1 MSAIAAPA
9 VTATT
14 SRGPSSRDKWIRVFV
29 IAGRLILA
37 GIFLFAAYSK
47 MKPQIPVPLS
57 LNSIQ
62 TSLSM
67 FAMQV
72 DSYQMLPPSQV
83 LRLAHLL
90 PPFEMFLGLWLLSG
104 IAQRASTTATLLVL
118 TGFFGLMIRTYAL
131 GLSINCGCFGTAEQ
145 VGPRKIIEDGS
156 FFVFA
161 LLVTV
166 GAYWLHYVRNRR
178 AGAIAASPSSTAIA
192 SQPSV

>member
-1 MSAIAAPA
+1 MSAIAGPH
-9 VTATT
+9 VTSNT
-14 SRGPSSRDKWIRVFV
+14 SSRDTWIRVFV
-29 IAGRLILA
+29 IVGRLILA

-47 MKPQIPVPLS
+47 MKPQIPVPWSLS
-57 LNSIQ
+57 SIQ

-83 LRLAHLL
+83 LRVAHFL
-90 PPFEMFLGLWLLSG
+90 PPFELFLGLWLLSG
-104 IAQRASTTATLLVL
+104 IAQRASTTTTLLVL

-145 VGPRKIIEDGS
+145 VGPKKIIEDGS
-156 FFVFA
+156 FFAFA
-161 LLVTV
+161 LLVTA

-178 AGAIAASPSSTAIA
+178 AAAVAASAPAAAIA
-192 SQPSV
+192 SQTNL